1 MTATSKESASDREIL
16 LVGPYGVLGTGVI
29 DAVAANPAW
38 RVTTAARRPA
48 PRYRTQIPPRHISV
62 DLMDREGTIKA
73 FSNLD
78 TVTDLVFAAYVEKP
92 TMAETVEPNAR
103 MLTNTLEALAARDVP
118 LRRIVLSGGAK
129 SYGFSL
135 GAFPSH
141 RADPLSPTGGHCGR
155 LVEQEWSELDGFA
168 SASRDGDKLEFA
180 NESCDEPRYIRRDE
194 PRTRAAVAVSRP
206 PRRVEH
212 TSGDH

>member
-1 MTATSKESASDREIL
+1 MSLST
-16 LVGPYGVLGTGVI
+16 
-29 DAVAANPAW
+29 
-38 RVTTAARRPA
+38 
-48 PRYRTQIPPRHISV
+48 YR
-62 DLMDREGTIKA
+62 
-73 FSNLD
+73 
-78 TVTDLVFAAYVEKP
+78 
-92 TMAETVEPNAR
+92 
-103 MLTNTLEALAARDVP
+103 
-118 LRRIVLSGGAK
+118 LSGGAK

-135 GAFPSH
+135 GAFQRTSEKTDPRLH

-206 PRRVEH
+206 REGGTHFRKPLTQSCLVEPPCGRSARIRRVTRSSMCRTGCLSLATALERI
-212 TSGDH
+212 GCFL